1 MADITV
7 LLVDD
12 HALVRKGFRRL
23 LEDEQGIQVVGEA
36 SDGAEAVRAAH
47 ELKPQVIVMDM
58 SMPGLNGIQACVEI
72 LKILPRTAILML
84 SMYSEEAQVRNAI
97 KAGAKGYVLKNADD
111 VDLAAAIRDVA
122 AGKRVVGPGLLSDI
136 NIEDE
141 KTEKLTP
148 REKQIL
154 QLIAEGKSNKEIA
167 ALLDLSPNTVAVHRA
182 NLMEALGIHRTAE
195 LVLYAVRKGLVHL
208 PWREGSFSRALP
220 RPPCFWE
227 RAKTEM
233 PDSGWW
239 M

>member
-23 LEDEQGIQVVGEA
+23 LEDEQGIQVIGEA
-36 SDGAEAVRAAH
+36 SDGAEAVRVAH

-72 LKILPRTAILML
+72 LKVLPRTAILML

-208 PWREGSFSRALP
+208 P
-220 RPPCFWE
+220 
-227 RAKTEM
+227 
-233 PDSGWW
+233 
-239 M
+239 

>member
-1 MADITV
+1 MSDITV
-7 LLVDD
+7 LLADD
-12 HALVRKGFRRL
+12 HSLVRKGFRRL

-36 SDGAEAVRAAH
+36 GDGSEAIRLAQ

-72 LKILPRTAILML
+72 LKVLPKTAILML

-97 KAGAKGYVLKNADD
+97 KAGAKGYVLKNAVD
-111 VDLAAAIRDVA
+111 VDLASAIRDVA

-136 NIEDE
+136 NIEDDE
-141 KTEKLTP
+141 KAEKLTP

-167 ALLDLSPNTVAVHRA
+167 ALLELSPNTVAVHRA
-182 NLMEALGIHRTAE
+182 NLMDALGIHRTAE

-208 PWREGSFSRALP
+208 P
-220 RPPCFWE
+220 
-227 RAKTEM
+227 
-233 PDSGWW
+233 
-239 M
+239 